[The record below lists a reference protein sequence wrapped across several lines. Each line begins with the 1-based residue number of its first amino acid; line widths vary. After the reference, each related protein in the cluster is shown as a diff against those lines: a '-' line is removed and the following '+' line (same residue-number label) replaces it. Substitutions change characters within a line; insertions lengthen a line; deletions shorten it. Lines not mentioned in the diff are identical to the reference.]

1 MATLNMLKVLR
12 KNFLPNTAVPLKH
25 AGDAGPELSGLSYEK
40 IDGKATACVCENQ
53 TCLPPTN
60 KIEKMLKL

>member
-1 MATLNMLKVLR
+1 
-12 KNFLPNTAVPLKH
+12 
-25 AGDAGPELSGLSYEK
+25 LSGLSYEK

-60 KIEKMLKL
+60 KIEKTLKLLEIANIVFQAENAENR